1 MRNVTR
7 VLVGVMVASFVAAV
21 SVCAQTPTESAL
33 SACNMEGRA
42 AVKAGT
48 TTPPTKDYVRAES
61 ARTESTAAWTTWI
74 GPIRTES

>member
-7 VLVGVMVASFVAAV
+7 VLVGVMAASFVAAV
-21 SVCAQTPTESAL
+21 SVCAQTPTEAF

-42 AVKAGT
+42 AVNAGT

-61 ARTESTAAWTTWI
+61 ARTESTAAWTTWV
-74 GPIRTES
+74 GPIRMES